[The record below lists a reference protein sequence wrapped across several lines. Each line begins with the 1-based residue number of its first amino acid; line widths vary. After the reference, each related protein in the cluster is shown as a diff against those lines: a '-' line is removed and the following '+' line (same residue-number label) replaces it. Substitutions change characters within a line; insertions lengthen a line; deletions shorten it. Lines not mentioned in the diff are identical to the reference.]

1 MVDAAQTITS
11 KILYKS
17 NDCVVTMERGV
28 VCVNDKVIKLTEHQR
43 IIFLFLAAN
52 ANRVLSHSAIEDF
65 VYGSVFKTPERQT
78 LKVHIFNIRSKLGP
92 AAAALTNVWGKGYL
106 WKSGDE

>member
-17 NDCVVTMERGV
+17 NDCVVTMEREG
-28 VCVNDKVIKLTEHQR
+28 VNDKVIKLTEHQR

-92 AAAALTNVWGKGYL
+92 AAPALTNVWGKGYL